1 MRTCRCWCIG
11 GNQVRQSVGR
21 QSTDLAR
28 VSGCREWEFRAQRG
42 GLHES
47 HAQVLANQQRNV
59 RLIRLRRGL
68 AGQQRPGLIR
78 RIMKAATHLED
89 CQRLASGRGQ

>member
-28 VSGCREWEFRAQRG
+28 VSGCREWESRAQRG
-42 GLHES
+42 GLHEF
-47 HAQVLANQQRNV
+47 HAQVLANQQRNA
-59 RLIRLRRGL
+59 RLIQLRRGL

-78 RIMKAATHLED
+78 HLLKAATHLED